1 MLKMFNKGPKV
12 IKGKET
18 KDNAKKPFALF
29 GKNKSASTAKKQATP
44 LANIF
49 DKFNKMDR
57 KQAYTFGAIGLAV
70 FVALLT
76 LGGALASAPEEDF
89 SDFETRGYDLANMPF
104 STDEA
109 EKYLLASRYQ
119 DVKGKD
125 QIGLYS
131 PEEKAER
138 QAEDLAA
145 AEEAAAN
152 TDFGGA
158 TSGGS
163 AYVPGRYYGGGGA
176 GAKGTPTQVGK
187 LNSAGLKSA
196 GGSGIKSTFGPT
208 GDFSPFKGQAKGKAL
223 PQTAGKGDART
234 ALRQTAQGSRAA
246 AGLKNAKLL
255 NAKKAMMGGDIKGS
269 GAFMDDSGAV
279 NLDAAKGLALDTN
292 APVSSADMSG
302 FNDAVKDAHEAAK
315 QEAQAAEEDHYWR
328 EWWGNFFET
337 IVDAGV
343 QIGTA
348 WAQGAIDDA
357 VADRQAENTQYAIEM
372 NNAEA
377 HYDYQPITQ
386 EPSASQVAEN
396 KDLQKELDLTPGDA
410 TKPKTSDPNAL
421 YNKQGKKVATKNPET
436 NEWTWD
442 KGYEEKFTLGRRK
455 AAELNRKNFDAWAAK
470 QGEEGAAML
479 NNIENAKAE
488 GRANNSYDSSSGR
501 LPPASSFQD
510 GHRQYY
516 QGRYWV
522 VQNGKWVQE

>member
-302 FNDAVKDAHEAAK
+302 FNDAVKEANEAAK
-315 QEAQAAEEDHYWR
+315 QEAQAEEEDQFWR
-328 EWWGNFFET
+328 EWWGNVLET
-337 IVDAGV
+337 IANAAI
-343 QIGTA
+343 QIGTSYV
-348 WAQGAIDDA
+348 QSSIDDA
-357 VADRQAENTQYAIEM
+357 IATRQAENTQYAIEM
-372 NNAEA
+372 NNAQSQYNYE
-377 HYDYQPITQ
+377 PIT
-386 EPSASQVAEN
+386 ETPTADQVAGN
-396 KDLQKELDLTPGDA
+396 KDLQDALDLTPGDA
-410 TKPKTSDPNAL
+410 SKGQNPTSL
-421 YNKQGKKVATKNPET
+421 YNKKGTEVATQGADGKT
-436 NEWTWD
+436 NWS
-442 KGYEEKFTLGRRK
+442 KGYEEEYTLGK
-455 AAELNRKNFDAWAAK
+455 KEAAELNRKNFATWAK
-470 QGEEGAAML
+470 TQVEEGAAML
-479 NNIENAKAE
+479 NNIERAKAE

>member
-29 GKNKSASTAKKQATP
+29 GKNKSASAAKKQATP

-76 LGGALASAPEEDF
+76 LGGALASAPDEDF

-187 LNSAGLKSA
+187 LNSAGLKNA

-279 NLDAAKGLALDTN
+279 NLDAAKGLELDTN

-302 FNDAVKDAHEAAK
+302 FNDAVKDAHEAAQK
-315 QEAQAAEEDHYWR
+315 QAQAEDEEHFWRDVFGELAKAVGNMLIDVAGSALSNYTEVAMANKQAASATYNQDFPNYAEGGGPVLEAGKEISPDVFASETNKHIAD
-328 EWWGNFFET
+328 EFGVTVEGNT
-337 IVDAGV
+337 MTNKKGKTLATRDPAT
-343 QIGTA
+343 GTWKYQEGMSITPTRRQANRVNRASWEA
-348 WAQGAIDDA
+348 WA
-357 VADRQAENTQYAIEM
+357 
-372 NNAEA
+372 
-377 HYDYQPITQ
+377 
-386 EPSASQVAEN
+386 
-396 KDLQKELDLTPGDA
+396 
-410 TKPKTSDPNAL
+410 PKNSP
-421 YNKQGKKVATKNPET
+421 
-436 NEWTWD
+436 
-442 KGYEEKFTLGRRK
+442 
-455 AAELNRKNFDAWAAK
+455 DAWSEY
-470 QGEEGAAML
+470 Q
-479 NNIENAKAE
+479 NPSS
-488 GRANNSYDSSSGR
+488 RSYSHSGR
-501 LPPASSFQD
+501 LPSASSLPE
-510 GHRQYY
+510 GERRYH

-522 VQNGKWVQE
+522 VQDGKWTQE